1 VDAKRSGGLDGQ
13 APGAP
18 LTKTLGRKKTANLM
32 TNPFIDIV
40 RTAEKNKWC
49 TTPYCTTC
57 IAREYRQALKELSG
71 PLGGGL
77 ANALS
82 ELNPSEITS
91 EDNWQNTLLT
101 AIIEL
106 PMSMQLEGILETW
119 SEKLDEDIDFT
130 DFILFKVI
138 RNISNR
144 SNIWEKW
151 VSGCVL
157 LSLKTRNFSLIESLI
172 LVMGPR
178 AVEQNELIQIAKDY
192 AKSSRQMRRVLFN
205 SCGIK

>member
-1 VDAKRSGGLDGQ
+1 
-13 APGAP
+13 
-18 LTKTLGRKKTANLM
+18 M

-40 RTAEKNKWC
+40 RTAETNNWC

-57 IAREYRQALKELSG
+57 LAREYRQALKELSG
-71 PLGGGL
+71 PLGGRL
-77 ANALS
+77 VNALS
-82 ELNPSEITS
+82 ELSPSEIS
-91 EDNWQNTLLT
+91 RENNWQNALLI
-101 AIIEL
+101 AIIDL
-106 PMSMQLEGILETW
+106 PMSMQLEGILKIW
-119 SEKLDEDIDFT
+119 SEKLDEDIDFS

-157 LSLKTRNFSLIESLI
+157 LSLKTRNFSLVESLI

-178 AVEQNELIQIAKDY
+178 AIEHNELIQIAKDY
-192 AKSSRQMRRVLFN
+192 AKSSPQMGRVLFN
-205 SCGIK
+205 ACGIK

>member
-1 VDAKRSGGLDGQ
+1 MA
-13 APGAP
+13 
-18 LTKTLGRKKTANLM
+18 
-32 TNPFIDIV
+32 NPFIDIV

-57 IAREYRQALKELSG
+57 IAREYRQALKELG
-71 PLGGGL
+71 GRLGGGL
-77 ANALS
+77 ADALS
-82 ELNPSEITS
+82 ELKPTEITN
-91 EDNWQNTLLT
+91 ENNWQNALLT
-101 AIIEL
+101 AIIDL
-106 PMSMQLEGILETW
+106 PISMQLEGILETW

-144 SNIWEKW
+144 SKIWEKW
-151 VSGCVL
+151 VSGC
-157 LSLKTRNFSLIESLI
+157 LSLSLETRNISLIESLL
-172 LVMGPR
+172 LVIGR
-178 AVEQNELIQIAKDY
+178 KAVEQNELIQIAKDY